1 MKMGLIWEILK
12 VVSDVQ
18 DENEKK
24 KQQQKEK
31 EMKAYELEE
40 WQKELVRK
48 GEYDPWNF
56 EEDGDLEEDDYYNE
70 DDK

>member
-1 MKMGLIWEILK
+1 MGLICEILK

-18 DENEKK
+18 YENEKK

-31 EMKAYELEE
+31 EMEAYELEE